1 MNWEKSRQT
10 FRAVLNLWK
19 ERGTLGSS
27 RIANDL
33 KNFLPPALEVMEK
46 PPHPAP
52 RVILVVIAIICIFGL
67 IWSIL
72 GKVDVIT
79 VTDGKIIPSGKVKQ
93 IQPFSR
99 GVVSAILVSE
109 GQLVDAGQ
117 PLVELDQV
125 QTMADE
131 IRLTVEGKFAEEKK
145 MRRTIMVDLLRRS
158 TDRLTDDDEIRR
170 HPVLNGDL
178 KNGNLLL
185 EEYKSVI
192 SQWQTLESQLE
203 ERRAEW
209 ATSQEIIKQYTA
221 TLPLIEQRLA
231 SYQTL
236 YDRKL
241 VTINE
246 FLAMEEERLR
256 QYHTLESEKARSEQ
270 LTAAI
275 HSTEKQLD
283 GLKAQSLS
291 EALNELDDLNRQLEA
306 IAQELAKAR
315 DLGAKQVMYAP
326 VRGTIKGLAIATV
339 GGVVEPAQVLMELVP
354 FGETLEVEA
363 FISNQDIGYVQ
374 PGQTAEVKVQTFP
387 FTKYGIIDAKVEVVA
402 DDATVDEK
410 RGLIYRTRLS
420 LAQSTIKVDGR
431 DVPLMPG
438 MAINA
443 EIATDQ
449 KRLIEFFL
457 APLLRMKDESLRER

>member
-52 RVILVVIAIICIFGL
+52 RVILVVIAIICLFGL

-275 HSTEKQLD
+275 HSTEKQLESN
-283 GLKAQSLS
+283 L
-291 EALNELDDLNRQLEA
+291 
-306 IAQELAKAR
+306 
-315 DLGAKQVMYAP
+315 
-326 VRGTIKGLAIATV
+326 TV
-339 GGVVEPAQVLMELVP
+339 
-354 FGETLEVEA
+354 
-363 FISNQDIGYVQ
+363 
-374 PGQTAEVKVQTFP
+374 
-387 FTKYGIIDAKVEVVA
+387 
-402 DDATVDEK
+402 
-410 RGLIYRTRLS
+410 
-420 LAQSTIKVDGR
+420 
-431 DVPLMPG
+431 
-438 MAINA
+438 
-443 EIATDQ
+443 
-449 KRLIEFFL
+449 
-457 APLLRMKDESLRER
+457 